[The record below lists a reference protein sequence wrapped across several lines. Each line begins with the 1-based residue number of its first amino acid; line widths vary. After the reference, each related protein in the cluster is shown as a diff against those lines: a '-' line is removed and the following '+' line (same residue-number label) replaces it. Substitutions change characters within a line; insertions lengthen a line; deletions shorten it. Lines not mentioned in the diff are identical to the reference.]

1 MVFLWYS
8 YGIPMVF
15 LFKTDNQPI
24 PPLPPGLTNW
34 DRVVIINLQGSPEG
48 RKKMN
53 YLAIASMMVAMCLL
67 KLLLTIEL
75 WTNDPK
81 HLNSLNEEFRP
92 LIIFEDL
99 SEFSSRT
106 GNDVGSWFSIGAEI
120 LLLLCL
126 SNIGVQW
133 NVEGKHME
141 KLVLGGLK

>member
-1 MVFLWYS
+1 
-8 YGIPMVF
+8 
-15 LFKTDNQPI
+15 
-24 PPLPPGLTNW
+24 
-34 DRVVIINLQGSPEG
+34 
-48 RKKMN
+48 MN

-141 KLVLGGLK
+141 KLVLRGLKEFQNINLLAMLAKRQASPEGSLMDVCDPNLSWEFEKSYCQN